1 MIEILDDA
9 EVFFMKYDF
18 TTILNRK
25 GKDAL
30 ALDMIPIQGATI
42 DPQYSPIPMWVAD
55 MNYPVF
61 EGIQKHIINR
71 VNEPHFGYFEIPQ
84 AYYDAIK
91 YWQKEVH
98 HVDTDKDAIGYEN
111 GVLGILASALHA
123 FTSPGEKILIQSPT
137 YIGFSHCVKDNGR
150 IIVHSPLIREKNW
163 EMDYEDL
170 EKKIKEN
177 NIHFVV
183 FCSPHNPTGRVWKH
197 DEIKR
202 FMEICKKYDCIVF
215 SDEIW
220 SDIVRNELTHIPTQ
234 SISEDAKNR
243 TIAAY
248 APSKTFNLAG
258 LVGSY
263 HIIYNKYLRDRVNKE
278 ASLSHYNSA
287 NILSVHALI
296 GALCPEGKEWVEEL
310 NDVIA
315 HNVDYAVDFI
325 QTHFKDIK
333 VTKPEGTYMLYL
345 DCTDYLK
352 THNTDMD
359 TLLKKGVHYGILWQD
374 GRPFENPN
382 TIRLNL
388 ALPFSLVKEAFDR
401 LYQYV
406 L

>member
-1 MIEILDDA
+1 
-9 EVFFMKYDF
+9 MKYDF
-18 TTILNRK
+18 TTILNRH
-25 GKDAL
+25 GKDAI
-30 ALDMIPIQGATI
+30 AVDSIPIKSASV
-42 DPQYSPIPMWVAD
+42 DPQYSIIPMWVAD

-61 EGIQKHIINR
+61 KGIQDQIIQR
-71 VNEPHFGYFEIPQ
+71 VNEPHFGYFNLPQ
-84 AYYDAIK
+84 AYYDAIR

-98 HVDTDKDAIGYEN
+98 HVDVDQEAIGYEN

-137 YIGFSHCVKDNGR
+137 YIGFSHCVEDNGR
-150 IIVHSPLIREKNW
+150 IIVHSPLIRERNW
-163 EMDYEDL
+163 EIDYEDL
-170 EKKIKEN
+170 ENKIKDN

-183 FCSPHNPTGRVWKH
+183 FCSPHNPTGRVWKRE
-197 DEIKR
+197 EIER
-202 FMEICKKYDCIVF
+202 FMAICKKYDCIVF

-220 SDIVRNELTHIPTQ
+220 SDIVRNENLHIPTQ
-234 SISEDAKNR
+234 SINEDAKNR

-278 ASLSHYNSA
+278 ASLAYYNSA
-287 NILSVHALI
+287 NVLSVHALI
-296 GALCPEGKEWVEEL
+296 GALCPDGKEWVKEL

-315 HNVDYAVDFI
+315 QNVDYAVDFI
-325 QTHFKDIK
+325 QTHFEGIK

-345 DCTDYLK
+345 DCTDYLN
-352 THNTDMD
+352 THNIDMD
-359 TLLKKGVHYGILWQD
+359 TLLKKGVHYGVLWQD

-401 LYQYV
+401 LNEFV
-406 L
+406 F

>member
-1 MIEILDDA
+1 MSIKLCRGVI
-9 EVFFMKYDF
+9 MKYDF
-18 TTILNRK
+18 TTILNRH
-25 GKDAL
+25 GKDAI
-30 ALDMIPIQGATI
+30 AVDSIPIKGASV
-42 DPQYSPIPMWVAD
+42 DSQYSIIPMWVAD

-61 EGIQKHIINR
+61 KGVQDQIIQR
-71 VNEPHFGYFEIPQ
+71 VNEPHFGYFNLPQ

-98 HVDTDKDAIGYEN
+98 HVDVDQEAIGYEN

-137 YIGFSHCVKDNGR
+137 YIGFSHCVEDNGR

-163 EMDYEDL
+163 EIDYEDL
-170 EKKIKEN
+170 ENKIKDN

-183 FCSPHNPTGRVWKH
+183 FCSPHNPTGRVWKRE
-197 DEIKR
+197 EIER
-202 FMEICKKYDCIVF
+202 FMAICKKYDCIVF

-220 SDIVRNELTHIPTQ
+220 SDIVRNENLHIPTQ
-234 SISEDAKNR
+234 SINEDAKNR

-278 ASLSHYNSA
+278 ASLAYYNSA
-287 NILSVHALI
+287 NVLSIHALI
-296 GALCPEGKEWVEEL
+296 GALCPDGKEWVKEL

-315 HNVDYAVDFI
+315 QNVDYAVDFI
-325 QTHFKDIK
+325 QTHFEGIK

-345 DCTDYLK
+345 DCTDYLN
-352 THNTDMD
+352 THHIDMD
-359 TLLKKGVHYGILWQD
+359 TLLKKGVHYGVLWQD

-388 ALPFSLVKEAFDR
+388 ALPFLLVKEAFDR
-401 LYQYV
+401 LNEFV
-406 L
+406 F

>member
-1 MIEILDDA
+1 
-9 EVFFMKYDF
+9 MKYDF
-18 TTILNRK
+18 TTILNRQ

-30 ALDMIPIQGATI
+30 ALDLIPIQGASV
-42 DPQYSPIPMWVAD
+42 DPQYSLIPMWVAD

-61 EGIQKHIINR
+61 EGIQKQIIQR
-71 VNEPHFGYFEIPQ
+71 VNEPHFGYFETPQ

-98 HVDTDKDAIGYEN
+98 HVDVDQEAIGYEN

-150 IIVHSPLIREKNW
+150 VIVHSPLIRERNW

-170 EKKIKEN
+170 EQKIKDN

-183 FCSPHNPTGRVWKH
+183 FCSPHNPTGRVWKKE
-197 DEIKR
+197 EIER
-202 FMEICKKYDCIVF
+202 FMDICKKYDCIVF

-234 SISEDAKNR
+234 SVNEDAKNR

-263 HIIYNKYLRDRVNKE
+263 HIIYNKYLRDRVKKE
-278 ASLSHYNSA
+278 AGLSCYNSA

-296 GALCPEGKEWVEEL
+296 GALCPEGKEWVKEL

-315 HNVDYAVDFI
+315 QNVDYAVDFI
-325 QTHFKDIK
+325 QTHFEGIK

-345 DCTDYLK
+345 DCTDYLN
-352 THNTDMD
+352 THNIDMD
-359 TLLKKGVHYGILWQD
+359 TLLKKGVHYGVLWQD

-401 LYQYV
+401 LNQFV

>member
-1 MIEILDDA
+1 
-9 EVFFMKYDF
+9 MKYDF
-18 TTILNRK
+18 TTILDRH
-25 GKDAL
+25 GKDAI
-30 ALDMIPIQGATI
+30 AVDSIPIKGATV
-42 DPQYSPIPMWVAD
+42 DPQYSIIPMWVAD

-61 EGIQKHIINR
+61 ENIQTQIIKR
-71 VNEPHFGYFEIPQ
+71 VNEPHFGYFNIPQ

-98 HVDTDKDAIGYEN
+98 NVEVEQDAIGYEN

-137 YIGFSHCVKDNGR
+137 YIGFSHVVEDNGR
-150 IIVHSPLIREKNW
+150 VIVHSPLIREKNW

-170 EKKIKEN
+170 ETKIKEN
-177 NIHFVV
+177 DIHFVV
-183 FCSPHNPTGRVWKH
+183 FCSPHNPTGRVWRKE
-197 DEIKR
+197 EIEK
-202 FMEICKKYDCIVF
+202 FMAICKKYDCIVF

-220 SDIVRNELTHIPTQ
+220 SDIVRNENTHIPTQ
-234 SISEDAKNR
+234 SINEDAKQR

-278 ASLSHYNSA
+278 ADLSYYNSA

-296 GALCPEGKEWVEEL
+296 GALCPEGKEWVKEL

-315 HNVDYAVDFI
+315 QNVDYAVDFI
-325 QTHFKDIK
+325 QSHFEGIK
-333 VTKPEGTYMLYL
+333 VTKPQGTYMLYL
-345 DCTDYLK
+345 DCTDYLA
-352 THNTDMD
+352 THDISMD
-359 TLLKKGVHYGILWQD
+359 DLLKKGVRYGILWQD
-374 GRPFENPN
+374 GRPFESPN

-388 ALPFSLVKEAFDR
+388 ALPFSLVQKAFDR
-401 LYQYV
+401 LEKHV